1 MSRVIWNGAIS
12 FSLIHIPV
20 SLQSASRSNSLD
32 LDLLDRRDFSPVG
45 YQRINKST
53 GEPVEWDDIVKG
65 YKHDD
70 GEYVVL
76 SDEDFRLA
84 NVEATQTIDI
94 QGFVK
99 AGDIGPPY
107 FETPYHLL
115 PDANGARVYG
125 LLHDALQRSGTWAI
139 GLVVIRTRQSV
150 CAVLPWGSR
159 LLLNTL
165 RYEDELIEPDDP
177 PAKRGRTRAVRRDA
191 ARPSSRET
199 SMALKLVEEMR
210 LPWQPA
216 AFHDS
221 YREDLMRRIA
231 QKVKAGET
239 HTLTPTPR
247 SVAAPRATNVV
258 DLTALLKRSL
268 ETRRSGDAARGA
280 APASGTTRRRRSAP
294 RRARRRAS

>member
-20 SLQSASRSNSLD
+20 SLQSASRSNALD

-45 YQRINKST
+45 YQRVNKST
-53 GEPVEWDDIVKG
+53 GKPVEWDDIVKG
-65 YKHDD
+65 YKYDD
-70 GEYVVL
+70 GGYVVL

-99 AGDIGPPY
+99 RGDIAPQY

-115 PDANGARVYG
+115 PEPNGAKVYG
-125 LLHDALQRSGTWAI
+125 LLHDALERSGTWAI
-139 GLVVIRTRQSV
+139 GLVVIRTRQFV
-150 CAVLPWGSR
+150 CAVLPWESR

-165 RYEDELIEPDDP
+165 RYEDELVEPSEP
-177 PAKRGRTRAVRRDA
+177 PAKRGRTRAVRREA

-210 LPWQPA
+210 LPWEPA
-216 AFHDS
+216 AFHDT
-221 YREDLMRRIA
+221 YREDLMRRIE

-239 HTLTPTPR
+239 HTLTPSPK
-247 SVAAPRATNVV
+247 SVAAPGATNVV
-258 DLTALLKRSL
+258 DLTALLRRSL
-268 ETRRSGDAARGA
+268 ERRRNGDAAP
-280 APASGTTRRRRSAP
+280 APAKNTS
-294 RRARRRAS
+294 ARRRAASPRSRRRAS

>member
-20 SLQSASRSNSLD
+20 SLQSASRSNALD

-53 GEPVEWDDIVKG
+53 GKPVEWDDIVKG
-65 YKHDD
+65 YKHEE
-70 GEYVVL
+70 GGYVVL

-94 QGFVK
+94 QGFVNH
-99 AGDIGPPY
+99 GDIGPQY

-115 PDANGARVYG
+115 PEPNGEKVYG
-125 LLHDALQRSGTWAI
+125 LLHHALERSRTWAV
-139 GLVVIRTRQSV
+139 GLVVIRTRQFV
-150 CAVLPWGSR
+150 CAVLPWGPR

-165 RYEDELIEPDDP
+165 RYEDELIEPSEP
-177 PAKRGRTRAVRRDA
+177 PRKRAGRKPVRREA
-191 ARPSSRET
+191 ERPSTRET

-210 LPWQPA
+210 LPWEPA
-216 AFHDS
+216 AFHDT
-221 YREDLMRRIA
+221 YREDLLRRIE

-239 HTLTPTPR
+239 HTLTPAPR
-247 SVAAPRATNVV
+247 EVAAPRATNVV
-258 DLTALLKRSL
+258 DLTALLRRSL
-268 ETRRSGDAARGA
+268 ETRRGGATSRGSA
-280 APASGTTRRRRSAP
+280 DAPARSRRAAP